1 MGHPR
6 GQNREKGSRKG
17 HKLIIAVK
25 MAKRSMS
32 FGIEK
37 FFGTRNSMVKS
48 DFDKI
53 YFLTL
58 FRGHGGQNWGQKG
71 SK

>member
-1 MGHPR
+1 MCVFNFSILYNLTHFGSPSGSKWGKK
-6 GQNREKGSRKG
+6 GQKG

-37 FFGTRNSMVKS
+37 IFGTRNSMVKS
-48 DFDKI
+48 DFDKM
-53 YFLTL
+53 
-58 FRGHGGQNWGQKG
+58 
-71 SK
+71 